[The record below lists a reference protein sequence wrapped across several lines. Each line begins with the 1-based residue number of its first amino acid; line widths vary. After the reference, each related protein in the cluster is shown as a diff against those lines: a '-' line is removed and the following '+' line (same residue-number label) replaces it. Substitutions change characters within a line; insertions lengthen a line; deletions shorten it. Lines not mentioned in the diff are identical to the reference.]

1 MNMFIN
7 AHDRI
12 YERPDRPSNGWN
24 ALGYYVGTDV
34 GGTFTDLWVAD
45 ETGATRVFKTP
56 TTRDVQTGV
65 LDAVALAAEGYGLS
79 VDRFCAAIER
89 FGHGTTVGLN
99 ALLTGSGA
107 KAGIITTRGF
117 ADTLEIGRLTRQ
129 STGLNEHEYTDS
141 FLRNRFAP
149 LVPRDLIFEVDER
162 IDVNGNVIAPLD
174 EHQARDV
181 VRAMSK
187 HGVEAV
193 AVCTLFATVNSAHE
207 RRLREIV
214 AEEMPGAYVSVSHEV
229 SPSVGEYARMSTTA
243 ANAALGPI
251 AGGYLSRLEAKLKA
265 AGLRVPVLM
274 MTCSGGVLPTEA
286 LNDRPVFALFSGP
299 AGCVKGAQAIGDA
312 IGLKNILST
321 DIGGTSFDVG
331 AIVDGRPIMRAGLS
345 IAGADLRV
353 HSIDVDSIG
362 AGGGSIACIDT
373 GGGLRVGPKSAGA
386 NPGPVCYGRGGIEP
400 TATDADLV
408 LGVLDPDNFIGG
420 RLKLDVSAARRAIDA
435 RIAKPLGMTI
445 EEAAWGIRTIL
456 DSRMADLLRRM
467 TVERGYDPKTFAL
480 FANGGAGPSHAW
492 AMAADLGLD
501 GFIVPAAATA
511 LSALGTAVSDFQF
524 NTERATYV
532 RVQGTRTIT
541 AAEAALVEKGLQEAS
556 SEAAEQLRRSAKT
569 EIGIACF
576 AAIRYLGQTHHLD
589 IPLVS
594 SKFGEAEFKTL
605 VSAFQEQYSGL
616 FGVGATYAKAG
627 YEILS
632 VRAVGT
638 GVLTPP
644 ALASRGVRP
653 SAGKPRRVAFNSATD
668 VHECAVW
675 HATVPSEGWSTVGPA
690 IIEFTG
696 QSVVVPPG
704 ASASADKLGNLHVR
718 LAP

>member
-1 MNMFIN
+1 M
-7 AHDRI
+7 
-12 YERPDRPSNGWN
+12 
-24 ALGYYVGTDV
+24 GYFVGTDV

-45 ETGATRVFKTP
+45 ESGATRVFKTP
-56 TTRDVQTGV
+56 TTKDVQTGV
-65 LDAVALAAEGYGLS
+65 LDAVALAAEGFGLT
-79 VDRFCAAIER
+79 VEQFCVKIER

-107 KAGIITTRGF
+107 KTGILTTRGF

-141 FLRNRFAP
+141 FLRNRFPP
-149 LVPRDLIFEVDER
+149 LVPRNLIIEIDER
-162 IDVNGNVIAPLD
+162 IDVNGRVITPLD
-174 EHQARDV
+174 ETQARAAI
-181 VRAMSK
+181 RAMAKRST
-187 HGVEAV
+187 EAV
-193 AVCTLFATVNSAHE
+193 AICTLFATINPIHE

-214 AEEMPGAYVSVSHEV
+214 REEMPNAYISVSHEV
-229 SPSVGEYARMSTTA
+229 SPSVGEYARMSTTS

-251 AGGYLSRLEAKLKA
+251 AGGYLSALEANLKA

-274 MTCSGGVLPTEA
+274 MTCAGGVLPTEA

-299 AGCVKGAQAIGDA
+299 AGCVKGAQAIGAA

-331 AIVDGRPIMRAGLS
+331 AIVDGKPIMRAGLS
-345 IAGADLRV
+345 IGGADLRV

-362 AGGGSIACIDT
+362 AGGGSIAWIDT
-373 GGGLRVGPKSAGA
+373 GGDLRVGPKSAGA
-386 NPGPVCYGRGGIEP
+386 NPGPACYGRGGTEP

-420 RLKLDVSAARRAIDA
+420 RLKLDVGAARRAMET
-435 RIAKPLGMTI
+435 RIAKPLSMSI

-492 AMAADLGLD
+492 SLAADLGLE
-501 GFIVPAAATA
+501 GFVVPAAATA

-524 NTERATYV
+524 NTERAAYV
-532 RVQGTRTIT
+532 RVQGGRNIT
-541 AAEAALVEKGLQEAS
+541 AAETSLIEKGLA
-556 SEAAEQLRRSAKT
+556 EAAAEATGQLERAARSNISV
-569 EIGIACF
+569 ECL

-589 IPLVS
+589 IPLGAGT
-594 SKFGEAEFKTL
+594 FGEAAYRAL
-605 VSAFQEQYSGL
+605 IDAFQKQYASL
-616 FGVGATYAKAG
+616 FGASATYAKAG

-638 GVLTPP
+638 GALTPP
-644 ALASRGVRP
+644 ALASKGQSPR
-653 SAGKPRRVAFNSATD
+653 AGKSRRAIFRAATD
-668 VHECAVW
+668 VHDCAVW
-675 HATVPSEGWSTVGPA
+675 HASVPPDGWRIEGPA

-696 QSVVVPPG
+696 QSVVLPPG
-704 ASASADKLGNLHVR
+704 ACATADRVGNLHVR
-718 LAP
+718 LAR